1 MHVKHD
7 LTGHDPSGSGSK
19 CIDVYTSPSAVVG
32 VEQEWGLKKKKSAAL
47 FFYYSL
53 FLRGFVRHKMCEST
67 MESAHFVVHVSVW
80 ESNVN
85 L

>member
-32 VEQEWGLKKKKSAAL
+32 VEQEWGLKKKKKVQR
-47 FFYYSL
+47 YSFIIL
-53 FLRGFVRHKMCEST
+53 SFSERHKMCEST

>member
-1 MHVKHD
+1 M
-7 LTGHDPSGSGSK
+7 G
-19 CIDVYTSPSAVVG
+19 I
-32 VEQEWGLKKKKSAAL
+32 EKKKKVQRYSFIIL
-47 FFYYSL
+47 SFFE
-53 FLRGFVRHKMCEST
+53 RHKMCEST

>member
-1 MHVKHD
+1 M
-7 LTGHDPSGSGSK
+7 G
-19 CIDVYTSPSAVVG
+19 I
-32 VEQEWGLKKKKSAAL
+32 EKKKKVQR
-47 FFYYSL
+47 YSFIIL
-53 FLRGFVRHKMCEST
+53 SFSERHKMCEST